1 MGYAPTMKVGIIGGT
16 GGIGQGMALRL
27 SQNHTVYIGSRLEE
41 KAQAACEMCSYALKV
56 LGLPFDLIPTTN
68 QGVVDQADV
77 VVFSIP
83 AENLERTIESL
94 QGLEGK
100 TIISLMNP
108 MVRADF
114 FKYNPPAEG
123 SAAQQLQKLLPQ
135 SKVVA
140 AFNNIPAGK
149 WQKLSEPLDYTVCV
163 CSDHADAKT
172 EVMEL
177 VNSISEL
184 KALDAGPLAVSP
196 YVEAITP
203 LVINIARFSKKRDVG
218 VYFK

>member
-1 MGYAPTMKVGIIGGT
+1 MKVGIIGGT

-27 SQNHTVYIGSRLEE
+27 SQNHTIYIGSRVEE

-56 LGLPFDLIPTTN
+56 LDLPFDLIPTTN
-68 QGVVDQADV
+68 QGAVDQAEI

-83 AENLERTIESL
+83 TENLERTIESI

-108 MVRADF
+108 MVKTDY
-114 FKYNPPAEG
+114 FKYNPPEEG
-123 SAAQQLQKLLPQ
+123 SAAQKLQKLLPQ

-163 CSDHADAKT
+163 CSDHADAKAQ
-172 EVMEL
+172 VMEL
-177 VNSISEL
+177 VNTVSRL

-196 YVEAITP
+196 YIEAITP
-203 LVINIARFSKKRDVG
+203 LVINIARFSKMRDVG
-218 VYFK
+218 VYFR